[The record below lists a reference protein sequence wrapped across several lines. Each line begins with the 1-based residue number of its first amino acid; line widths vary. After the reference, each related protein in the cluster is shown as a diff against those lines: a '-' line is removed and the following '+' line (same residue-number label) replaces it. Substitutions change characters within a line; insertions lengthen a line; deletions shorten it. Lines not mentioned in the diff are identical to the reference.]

1 MLLCTQSLEL
11 KITSFNS
18 YKNNLVRRQV
28 LLSQLIEKTAEGL
41 RDEVI
46 CP

>member
-11 KITSFNS
+11 KITSLNS

-28 LLSQLIEKTAEGL
+28 LLSQLIEKTVEGL